1 MRHVSRHD
9 KLGVDNIACPGV
21 RVRSSVL
28 GRETVVGVLEDE
40 ALDLEV
46 GVFVGEFEL
55 NVLVCVVSIEVSVEV
70 SVDI

>member
-1 MRHVSRHD
+1 
-9 KLGVDNIACPGV
+9 
-21 RVRSSVL
+21 L